1 MDLTL
6 IAYKQLREHPTLLA
20 DARRNAGMP
29 TMLGTV
35 LMGTL
40 RCSRAKAE
48 HAVGEAVARI
58 EKEPGNTP
66 GRGATP

>member
-1 MDLTL
+1 MDLIE
-6 IAYKQLREHPTLLA
+6 IACKRLREHPALLA
-20 DARRNAGMP
+20 DARRNAGL
-29 TMLGTV
+29 TTLGTI

-58 EKEPGNTP
+58 EKEPGKTP
-66 GRGATP
+66 G

>member
-6 IAYKQLREHPTLLA
+6 IAYKQLREHPALLA
-20 DARRNAGMP
+20 NARRNAGVA

-35 LMGTL
+35 LMATL

-48 HAVGEAVARI
+48 HAVSEAVARI

-66 GRGATP
+66 G

>member
-1 MDLTL
+1 MDLIE
-6 IAYKQLREHPTLLA
+6 IAYKQLRERPTLLA
-20 DARRNAGMP
+20 NARLGMGGP

-40 RCSRAKAE
+40 RCSRGKAE

-58 EKEPGNTP
+58 EKEPGKTP
-66 GRGATP
+66 G

>member
-1 MDLTL
+1 MDLIE
-6 IAYKQLREHPTLLA
+6 IAYKQLCEHPTLLA
-20 DARRNAGMP
+20 DARLGMGGP

-48 HAVGEAVARI
+48 HAVSEAVARI

-66 GRGATP
+66 G

>member
-1 MDLTL
+1 MDLIE
-6 IAYKQLREHPTLLA
+6 IAYKQLREHPALMA
-20 DARRNAGMP
+20 NARRNAGMP

-58 EKEPGNTP
+58 EKEPGNAP
-66 GRGATP
+66 G